1 MPEIYFE
8 DVEVGRTHEY
18 GPSQVTREEVIEF
31 ARAFDPQ
38 PFHLDDEAAGASLF
52 GRLAASGWHT
62 AGIMMRLLVDHR
74 IGRTAS
80 LGSPGFD
87 DLRWRHPVYPGDTLR
102 VRSTCVKKRP
112 SRSRSDMGST
122 WHEVEVLNQDDE
134 IVMSVTSIELVA
146 RRHAR
151 ERAP

>member
-1 MPEIYFE
+1 MPDIYFE

-18 GPSQVTREEVIEF
+18 GPSRVTREEVIEF

-87 DLRWRHPVYPGDTLR
+87 DLLWRRPVYPGDTLR

-112 SRSRSDMGST
+112 SRSRPDMGST
-122 WHEVEVLNQDDE
+122 WHQVEVLNQDDE

-146 RRHAR
+146 RRHAQ